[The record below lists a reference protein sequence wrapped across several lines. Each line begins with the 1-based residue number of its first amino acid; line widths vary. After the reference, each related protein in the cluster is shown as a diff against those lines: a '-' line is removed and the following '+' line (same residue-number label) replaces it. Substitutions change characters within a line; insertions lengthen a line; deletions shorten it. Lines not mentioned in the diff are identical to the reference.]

1 MSFDERSTAMQRTIV
16 LVAIALVTALGA
28 AATAAYAAAPT
39 HESISIDE
47 TFAWDDC
54 GFALEEHD
62 AGTLSFI
69 TWYDASGARKR
80 QLVIGPGFKI
90 TWTNPATGKSVT
102 TANPFVVYKRDNPDG
117 SVTVAFTG
125 LFFAIPSEGRAY
137 VDSGRDV
144 VVFSDGSIELVSSV
158 GPSDDL
164 CEALA
169 ATIG

>member
-1 MSFDERSTAMQRTIV
+1 MSFDERSTAMQRSIA

-39 HESISIDE
+39 KESISIDE
-47 TFAWDDC
+47 TFPWDGC
-54 GFALEEHD
+54 GFAVEEHD

-69 TWYDASGARKR
+69 SWFDASGARTRK
-80 QLVIGPGFKI
+80 LVLAPGFKI

-102 TANPFVVYKRDNPDG
+102 SPNPFVVHIRDNPDG
-117 SVTVAFTG
+117 SLTVAFTG
-125 LFFAIPSEGRAY
+125 LVFAIPGGGPAH

-144 VVFSDGSIELVSSV
+144 RVFSDGGIELVSSF

-164 CEALA
+164 CDALEAA
-169 ATIG
+169 IG